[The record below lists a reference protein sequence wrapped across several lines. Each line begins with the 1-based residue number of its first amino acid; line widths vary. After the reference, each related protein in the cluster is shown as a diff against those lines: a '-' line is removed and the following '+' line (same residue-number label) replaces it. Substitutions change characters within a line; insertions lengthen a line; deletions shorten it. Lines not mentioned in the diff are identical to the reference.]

1 MFISSISKEQLDQ
14 LENASFPGK
23 IYVVDKEGPEFSRAI
38 AYLRRQKILGFDTET
53 RPCFSP
59 SQPRYGVS
67 LLQLSGAG
75 GGTYIKIVQHSSYIY
90 IHRNLV

>member
-38 AYLRRQKILGFDTET
+38 AYLRRQKILEIG
-53 RPCFSP
+53 RAH
-59 SQPRYGVS
+59 V
-67 LLQLSGAG
+67 
-75 GGTYIKIVQHSSYIY
+75 
-90 IHRNLV
+90 